1 MHTAY
6 IDCIAGAS
14 GDMLLGALVDAG
26 LALDDLKRRLAMLH
40 LKGFTIE
47 TEQVQK
53 KHIRATH
60 LKVIVKDQKTERRI
74 PEILEIIQN
83 SDLQIQ
89 TQAKAIEVIT
99 RLGKVEAKIHGTD
112 LDHVHLHELGG
123 IDTIVDIVG
132 FILALDILKIEE
144 LIVSPLPLGRGFTQ
158 SAHGKIPLP
167 APAAMELIKGVPV
180 YGMEI
185 DKELVT
191 PTGAVLLTSLASRF
205 GPFPA
210 MEVSAIGYG
219 AGTSDLPIPNVLRVL
234 IGTREPRP
242 SAQIDHLILLE
253 TNIDD
258 MNPEIYEHLMDQL
271 FEAGALD
278 ISLLPIQMKK
288 NRPGTMLQVLTPPDT
303 ARRLKQ
309 IIYQETTTLGI
320 RQTWIERECLN
331 RHFESVE
338 TKYGQV
344 QMKIAELGD
353 GKIKYSPE
361 YEDCRILALKHNVPI
376 QVIVKAAEVA
386 FESRKNS

>member
-1 MHTAY
+1 M
-6 IDCIAGAS
+6 
-14 GDMLLGALVDAG
+14 
-26 LALDDLKRRLAMLH
+26 
-40 LKGFTIE
+40 E
-47 TEQVQK
+47 
-53 KHIRATH
+53 
-60 LKVIVKDQKTERRI
+60 
-74 PEILEIIQN
+74 
-83 SDLQIQ
+83 

>member
-26 LALDDLKRRLAMLH
+26 LALEDLKSKLALLH
-40 LKGFTIE
+40 LAGFEIE
-47 TEQVQK
+47 TQQVQK

-60 LKVIVKDQKTERRI
+60 LKVMVKDEKTERRV
-74 PEILEIIQN
+74 PEIVEIIQD
-83 SDLQIQ
+83 SDLQMEIQ
-89 TQAKAIEVIT
+89 TKAIEVIK
-99 RLGKVEAKIHGTD
+99 RLGKMEARIHGTD
-112 LDHVHLHELGG
+112 LDQVHLHELGG

-132 FILALDILKIEE
+132 FILGLDLLKITE
-144 LIVSPLPLGRGFTQ
+144 LVVSPLPLGRGFTQ

-167 APAAMELIKGVPV
+167 APAALELIKGVPV

-219 AGTSDLPIPNVLRVL
+219 AGTWDLPIPNVLRVL

-258 MNPEIYEHLMDQL
+258 MNPEIYEHLMEQL
-271 FEAGALD
+271 FKAGALD
-278 ISLLPIQMKK
+278 ISLFPIQMKK
-288 NRPGTMLQVLTPPDT
+288 NRPGTMLQVLTAPET
-303 ARRLKQ
+303 AQGLKQ

-320 RQTWIERECLN
+320 RQQWVERECLN

-338 TKYGQV
+338 TKYGTV
-344 QMKIAELGD
+344 QMKIAELSD
-353 GKIKYSPE
+353 GRIKYSPE
-361 YEDCRILALKHNVPI
+361 YEDCRILALKHDLPI
-376 QVIVKAAEVA
+376 QVIVKAVEVA
-386 FESRKNS
+386 FENREK

>member
-26 LALDDLKRRLAMLH
+26 LALEDLKSKLALLH
-40 LKGFTIE
+40 LAGFEIE
-47 TEQVQK
+47 TQQVQK

-60 LKVIVKDQKTERRI
+60 LKVMVKDEKTERRV
-74 PEILEIIQN
+74 PEIVEIIQD
-83 SDLQIQ
+83 SDLQMEIQ
-89 TQAKAIEVIT
+89 TKAIEVIK
-99 RLGKVEAKIHGTD
+99 RLGKMEARIHGTD
-112 LDHVHLHELGG
+112 LDQVHLHELGG

-132 FILALDILKIEE
+132 FILGLDLLKITE

-167 APAAMELIKGVPV
+167 APAALELIKGVPV

-219 AGTSDLPIPNVLRVL
+219 AGTWDLPIPNVLRVL

-258 MNPEIYEHLMDQL
+258 MNPEIYEHLMEQL
-271 FEAGALD
+271 FKAGALD
-278 ISLLPIQMKK
+278 ISLFPIQMKK
-288 NRPGTMLQVLTPPDT
+288 NRPGTMLQVLTAPET
-303 ARRLKQ
+303 AQGLKQ

-320 RQTWIERECLN
+320 RQQWVERECLN

-338 TKYGQV
+338 TKYGTV
-344 QMKIAELGD
+344 QMKIAELSD
-353 GKIKYSPE
+353 GRIKYSPE
-361 YEDCRILALKHNVPI
+361 YEDCRILALKHDLPI
-376 QVIVKAAEVA
+376 QVIVKAVEVA
-386 FESRKNS
+386 FENREK

>member
-1 MHTAY
+1 MYTAY
-6 IDCIAGAS
+6 FDCVAGAS
-14 GDMLLGALVDAG
+14 GDMLLGALIDAG
-26 LALDDLKRRLAMLH
+26 LPLENLKTELDLLH
-40 LKGFTIE
+40 LTGFE
-47 TEQVQK
+47 LDAEQVQK
-53 KHIRATH
+53 NGFRAT
-60 LKVIVKDQKTERRI
+60 KFRVFVADQKTERHV
-74 PEILEIIQN
+74 PEILEIIQS
-83 SDLQIQ
+83 SDLQME

-132 FILALDILKIEE
+132 FILALDLLKIEE

-167 APAAMELIKGVPV
+167 APATMELIKGVPV

-191 PTGAVLLTSLASRF
+191 PTGAVLLTALASRF

-219 AGTSDLPIPNVLRVL
+219 AGTRDLPIPNILRVL
-234 IGTREPRP
+234 LGTRETPY
-242 SAQIDHLILLE
+242 STQIDRLLLLE

-258 MNPEIYEHLMDQL
+258 MNPEIYEHLMEQL

-278 ISLLPIQMKK
+278 VSLLPVQMKK
-288 NRPGTMLQVLTPPDT
+288 NRPGTMLQVLTSPDT

-309 IIYQETTTLGI
+309 IIYHETTTLGI
-320 RQTWIERECLN
+320 RQTCVERECLN

-338 TKYGQV
+338 TMYGPV

-353 GKIKYSPE
+353 GQIKYSPE

-376 QVIVKAAEVA
+376 QVIVKIAEVA
-386 FESRKNS
+386 FENRKNS